1 MRTATLLLILA
12 SSLSAQNPTTPTIPP
27 NPEDLFKAGRYD
39 EARPIFA
46 ARVAKD
52 KNDHRALFYMGRI
65 AEETN
70 KPSEAVDWY
79 EKALKLNDTSATYHF
94 YLGSATGDVAQ
105 NANKFKQPFLAR
117 KVKSE
122 FERAAQLDP
131 KMLEPHQGLAD
142 FYVMAPGIM
151 GGSIEKAHAQAA
163 EIKKLH
169 PFRGYFTE
177 ARIASRQK
185 NVAAEGKAYE
195 DALAAAKVAAPDSM
209 APWYSLAAYYRR
221 NNRADESFALY
232 DSVLKRKPDEIQVH
246 VSYGITSAV
255 SGKNLERGE
264 RELKHY
270 LEHPPK
276 DINDQTRSAVH
287 YYLGQ
292 IHEKAGRKDAARSE
306 YNEAIKLN
314 AKNEDAKKAVA
325 ALK

>member
-1 MRTATLLLILA
+1 MRLAVLFLALA
-12 SSLSAQNPTTPTIPP
+12 SSAAAQTP
-27 NPEDLFKAGRYD
+27 EELFKQGKYD
-39 EARPIFA
+39 DARKLFA
-46 ARVAKD
+46 ERVAKD
-52 KNDHRALFYMGRI
+52 RTDHRALFFMGRI

-70 KPSEAVDWY
+70 HPGEAVDWY

-94 YLGSATGDVAQ
+94 WLGSATGDLAQ
-105 NANKFKQPFLAR
+105 NASKFKQPFLAR

-131 KMLEPHQGLAD
+131 TMLEPHQGLAD

-169 PFRGYFTE
+169 PFRGQFAE

-195 DALAAAKVAAPDSM
+195 DALAAGKAAAPDSM

-232 DSVLKRKPDEIQVH
+232 DSVLRRKPDEIQVH
-246 VSYGITSAV
+246 ASIGITAAI
-255 SGKNLERGE
+255 SGKQLERGE
-264 RELKHY
+264 KELKHY

-276 DINDQTRSAVH
+276 DLNDVSRSGVH

-292 IHEKAGRKDAARSE
+292 IHEKAGRKDAARTQ

-314 AKNEDAKKAVA
+314 AKNEDAKKALN